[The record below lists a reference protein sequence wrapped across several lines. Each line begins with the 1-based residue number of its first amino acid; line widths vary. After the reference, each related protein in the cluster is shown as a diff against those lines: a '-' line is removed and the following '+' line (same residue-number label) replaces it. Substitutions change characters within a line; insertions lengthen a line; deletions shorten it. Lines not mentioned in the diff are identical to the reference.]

1 MPLKIVYCN
10 QVTFVHIIIDAINQ
24 ATFQRAICKIIKRF
38 PSQRTRGHLCGHKYL
53 TDLPHRLKECAIKV
67 T

>member
-1 MPLKIVYCN
+1 MPLEIVYCS

-38 PSQRTRGHLCGHKYL
+38 SSQRTRGHLCGYKYL
-53 TDLPHRLKECAIKV
+53 TDLSHRLQECAIKV

>member
-38 PSQRTRGHLCGHKYL
+38 PSQRTRGHLHGYKYL
-53 TDLPHRLKECAIKV
+53 ADLLHRLKKCATRMV
-67 T
+67 

>member
-1 MPLKIVYCN
+1 MLLEIVYCN

-24 ATFQRAICKIIKRF
+24 ATFQRAICKIIRRF
-38 PSQRTRGHLCGHKYL
+38 PSQRTRGHLCGYKYL
-53 TDLPHRLKECAIKV
+53 ADLSHRLKECAIKV